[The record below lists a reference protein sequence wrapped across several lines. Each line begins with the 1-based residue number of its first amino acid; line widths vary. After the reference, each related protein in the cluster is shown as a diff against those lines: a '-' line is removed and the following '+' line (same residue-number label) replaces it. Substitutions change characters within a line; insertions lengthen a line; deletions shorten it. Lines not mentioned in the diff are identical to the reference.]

1 MKKNKR
7 RYLFSVEKFFNEDVQ
22 EKLIKKKRIWIW
34 LSIVVVSAFILVVG
48 TLGSTETYEEGDI
61 ATESLIYEGAS
72 FSYTSDVAYDEAVA
86 AIESDIND
94 VYTLDSTKL
103 DNINAQINDFV
114 DQASAI
120 KEQEE
125 GDDADATD
133 LYTALLGDG
142 DDAAAYEKAIKK
154 LTLTDVTNVAD
165 NLSTYFESSY
175 AEGIKEDDLETFLE
189 SLDTW
194 IGDSHFSDDEQVV
207 AQAIIST
214 LTIEANYVLN
224 QEETDAVTAKRIAEI
239 EPVEVTVRSGQKIVD
254 EGTIITAEQME
265 TLQKAGMLTERKGV
279 GYFLGVFGFVLFLF
293 FLLFLYCRRFFP
305 FYAFEKEGILL
316 IGSVVIVFL
325 TFCQVIMLAASSTT
339 GTLYSVLGYLLPL
352 PAVGIIFATLTNQR
366 LSFIMVTFC
375 GMLMALLVM
384 NQPSYL
390 IAAFCAVLFTVYT
403 VGRIR
408 ERYQVVSFGFYLG
421 LVNALIILII
431 GLMGEQSLKTVT
443 IGCSV
448 GLMSGFVSA
457 FFALGSLPLL
467 ENALKLT
474 TPMKLM
480 ELSSTGH
487 PLIKRLMEEAPGTYY
502 HSVLVGNLAEAA
514 ADAIGADALLVRVAS
529 YYHDIGKLERPAYF
543 TENQEQGNN
552 PHDKLAPTLSALI
565 LVSHVKDGVEMA
577 KEYGLPED
585 VVNIIAEH
593 HGNNVIKFF
602 YNKAKERGDEVTPED
617 FAYPFP
623 KPQTRESAV
632 VMMADCVQATM
643 QSMLPMTK
651 GETAAK
657 IHELIKERL
666 NDGQFEECDLTFK
679 DLHVIQEAF
688 VSVYDGMTHHRIKY
702 PELKA
707 LAKKSGI
714 SVEMVENGEDTA
726 AEENHGP
733 AEKEL
738 SAKPVEPI
746 AVETE
751 TPAEKI
757 DAVAAET
764 PEAAV
769 EAPDQKKEQGEETTD
784 EN

>member
-1 MKKNKR
+1 MKGPNIMIYSKR
-7 RYLFSVEKFFNEDVQ
+7 RHLFSVEKFFDEDVQ

-34 LSIVVVSAFILVVG
+34 LAIVVVSAFILVAG
-48 TLGSTETYEEGDI
+48 ALGPTETYEAGDI
-61 ATESLIYEGAS
+61 STESLIYEGSS
-72 FSYTSDVAYDEAVA
+72 FTYTSEVAYDEAVA

-94 VYTLDSTKL
+94 VYTLDSDKL
-103 DNINAQINDFV
+103 DNIHTQIDDFIGQV
-114 DQASAI
+114 SAI
-120 KEQEE
+120 KELEE
-125 GDDADATD
+125 DENADAADLYSTLLGSGDDASAN
-133 LYTALLGDG
+133 
-142 DDAAAYEKAIKK
+142 EEAIKN
-154 LTLTDVTNVAD
+154 LSLSDITNVAD
-165 NLSTYFESSY
+165 NLGTYFDSSY
-175 AEGIKEDDLETFLE
+175 AEGIKEADLESFLE
-189 SLDTW
+189 NLDTW
-194 IGDSHFSDDEQVV
+194 IDDGHFSGNQQTVAHAVV
-207 AQAIIST
+207 NH

-224 QEETDAVTAKRIAEI
+224 EEETAAVTAKRIAEI

-254 EGTIITAEQME
+254 EGTVITAEQME

-279 GYFLGVFGFVLFLF
+279 GYFLGVFGYVLFLF
-293 FLLFLYCRRFFP
+293 FLLVLYCKRFFP

-316 IGSVVIVFL
+316 IGSVVVVFL
-325 TFCQVIMLAASSTT
+325 ALSQVILLAAAATT

-375 GMLMALLVM
+375 AMLMALLVT

-390 IAAFCAVLFTVYT
+390 IAAICGMLFTVYT

-421 LVNALIILII
+421 LVNALVILIL
-431 GLMGEQSLKTVT
+431 GLIGEQSLKTVAV
-443 IGCSV
+443 GCSV
-448 GLMSGFVSA
+448 GLMSGFISA

-467 ENALKLT
+467 ENSLKLT

-480 ELSSTGH
+480 ELSSSGH

-514 ADAIGADALLVRVAS
+514 ADAIGADALLVRIAS

-543 TENQEQGNN
+543 TENQEPGNN

-593 HGNNVIKFF
+593 HGNNVIKYF

-632 VMMADCVQATM
+632 VMMADCVQAAM
-643 QSMLPMTK
+643 QSMVPMTK
-651 GETAAK
+651 GETTAK

-688 VSVYDGMTHHRIKY
+688 VSVYDGMTHNRVRY

-714 SVEMVENGEDTA
+714 SVEIDENGEENVSEKNTA
-726 AEENHGP
+726 PSKKKPSAESTDGIPVKNNEP
-733 AEKEL
+733 PEK
-738 SAKPVEPI
+738 
-746 AVETE
+746 
-751 TPAEKI
+751 
-757 DAVAAET
+757 AAGQN
-764 PEAAV
+764 EA
-769 EAPDQKKEQGEETTD
+769 QGED
-784 EN
+784 H

>member
-1 MKKNKR
+1 MKNKR
-7 RYLFSVEKFFNEDVQ
+7 RRHLFSVEKFFTEDIH
-22 EKLIKKKRIWIW
+22 EKLIKRKRIWLW
-34 LSIVVVSAFILVVG
+34 LAIVFVSAFILVVG
-48 TLGSTETYEEGDI
+48 ALGSTETYDTGDV
-61 ATESLIYEGAS
+61 APESLIYEGAS
-72 FSYTSDVAYDEAVA
+72 FSYTSEVAYNEAVA
-86 AIESDIND
+86 AIEADVND
-94 VYTLDSTKL
+94 VYTLDSTKI
-103 DNINAQINDFV
+103 DNLNAEIDDFV
-114 DQASAI
+114 DQVSAI
-120 KEQEE
+120 KDREE
-125 GDDADATD
+125 KDDADDAN
-133 LYTALLGDG
+133 LYSALLGDG
-142 DDAAAYEKAIKK
+142 EISADKKAIQK
-154 LTLTDVTNVAD
+154 LTLKEITNVAN
-165 NLSTYFESSY
+165 NLSTYFASSY
-175 AEGIKEDDLETFLE
+175 AEGIKEADLDSFLE
-189 SLDTW
+189 SLDAW
-194 IGDSHFSDDEQVV
+194 ISDSRFSEDEQTVAHAVV
-207 AQAIIST
+207 NT
-214 LTIEANYVLN
+214 LSIEANYVLN
-224 QEETDAVTAKRIAEI
+224 KEETDAVTAKRIAEI

-265 TLQKAGMLTERKGV
+265 TLQKAGMLSERKSV
-279 GYFLGVFGFVLFLF
+279 GYFLGVFGFVLLLF
-293 FLLFLYCRRFFP
+293 FLLFLYCKRFFP
-305 FYAFEKEGILL
+305 FYAFEKEGIML
-316 IGSVVIVFL
+316 IGSVVVVFL
-325 TFCQVIMLAASSTT
+325 ALCQVIMLTASSTT
-339 GTLYSVLGYLLPL
+339 GMIYSVLGYLLPL

-375 GMLMALLVM
+375 AMLMALLVM
-384 NQPSYL
+384 NQPFYL

-421 LVNALIILII
+421 LVNILIILII
-431 GLMGEQSLKTVT
+431 GLIGEQSLKTT
-443 IGCSV
+443 MIGCVV
-448 GLMSGFVSA
+448 GLMSGFISA

-467 ENALKLT
+467 ENSLKLT

-487 PLIKRLMEEAPGTYY
+487 PLIKRLMAEAPGTYY
-502 HSVLVGNLAEAA
+502 HSILVGNLAEAA

-529 YYHDIGKLERPAYF
+529 YYHDVGKLERPAYF

-552 PHDKLAPTLSALI
+552 PHDKLTPTLSTLI
-565 LVSHVKDGVEMA
+565 IVSHVKDGVEMA

-593 HGNNVIKFF
+593 HGNSVMKYF

-632 VMMADCVQATM
+632 VMMADCIQAAM
-643 QSMLPMTK
+643 QSLPPMSK

-679 DLHVIQEAF
+679 DLHVMQDAF

-714 SVEMVENGEDTA
+714 SVEMVENGEASVAVPTTA
-726 AEENHGP
+726 TEKKAFSSEQENG
-733 AEKEL
+733 AKEKVP
-738 SAKPVEPI
+738 SMA
-746 AVETE
+746 A
-751 TPAEKI
+751 
-757 DAVAAET
+757 DAAAGNS
-764 PEAAV
+764 
-769 EAPDQKKEQGEETTD
+769 QQGEKNTD